1 MGGPPPSRSHVQHRG
16 NAGSPTGR
24 EPYGDGAPVVVGGR
38 ESRSQGE
45 GEQVSGTVS
54 PRGGMRNAERRN
66 LPGRRSRSWKEGSPA
81 RRRVSTAVQP
91 RAVPV
96 GVRE

>member
-1 MGGPPPSRSHVQHRG
+1 MRGPPPSRSDVQHRG

-24 EPYGDGAPVVVGGR
+24 EPYGDGAPVVVRGR

-45 GEQVSGTVS
+45 GEQVFGTVS

-66 LPGRRSRSWKEGSPA
+66 LSDRRSRSWKEGPPA
-81 RRRVSTAVQP
+81 QRCVSTTVQP

-96 GVRE
+96 SVR